1 MKKRRS
7 IMPITLRMAN
17 GSDAHQIH
25 QLIVELAE
33 FEKSADQVQ
42 VTQETLA
49 AQLTAESPPFQCIVS
64 EDDLHGIVGFAL
76 FYYNY
81 STWTGKQGLHL
92 EDLYVRPAYR
102 NEKIGRKMLQ
112 FLVEKA
118 HAENLGRIEW
128 MVLCWNERAQKF
140 YSSLGAKPIDD
151 FARWRLDNQSISQ
164 LVMPSSVSNIAVSEN
179 ASLSVI

>member
-1 MKKRRS
+1 
-7 IMPITLRMAN
+7 MAVKIRPAV
-17 GSDAHQIH
+17 GEDAYQIH
-25 QLIVELAE
+25 KMIVELAE
-33 FEKSADQVQ
+33 FEKCADQVRL
-42 VTQETLA
+42 TEETLA
-49 AQLTAESPPFQCIVS
+49 TQLTIKPPPFECIIS
-64 EDDLHGIVGFAL
+64 EDDVHGVIGFAL

-102 NEKIGRKMLQ
+102 NDKIGRKMLQ

-140 YSSLGAKPIDD
+140 YSSLGARPIDD
-151 FARWRLDNQSISQ
+151 FARWRLDQQSISQ
-164 LVMPSSVSNIAVSEN
+164 LAMP
-179 ASLSVI
+179 LSVGSISVADSVFVNAI